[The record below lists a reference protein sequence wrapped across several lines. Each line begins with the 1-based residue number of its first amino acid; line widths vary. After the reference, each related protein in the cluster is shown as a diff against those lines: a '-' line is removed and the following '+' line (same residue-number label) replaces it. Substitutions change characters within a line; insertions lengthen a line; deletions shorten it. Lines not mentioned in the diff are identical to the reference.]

1 VVGVVVVVVVT
12 GVVLVTV
19 VVTGVVETLVV
30 FLLMLRTL
38 LSPVLVSVS
47 VITVIV
53 TPVAMAR
60 SVVVGPLTEFDVT
73 IGVPG
78 ALLTIVGADG
88 VVGVTG
94 SVGVVGASVPGFGAT
109 APNVVPFLVVPPCKS
124 STNSTGLNP
133 VSSKLNTAKPN

>member
-38 LSPVLVSVS
+38 LSPVRVS
-47 VITVIV
+47 VIVVTRTV
-53 TPVAMAR
+53 TPVAMAT
-60 SVVVGPLTEFDVT
+60 SVIVDPVTEFDVT
-73 IGVPG
+73 IGVPA

-88 VVGVTG
+88 VLGVLPG
-94 SVGVVGASVPGFGAT
+94 LLGALVPGFGAT
-109 APNVVPFLVVPPCKS
+109 APNVVPFFVVAPCRS

>member
-1 VVGVVVVVVVT
+1 MVVVT

-19 VVTGVVETLVV
+19 VVTGVVATLVV

-38 LSPVLVSVS
+38 LSPVLVSVN

-53 TPVAMAR
+53 TPAAMTT
-60 SVVVGPLTEFDVT
+60 SLVVGPFTEFDVT
-73 IGVPG
+73 IGVPV

-88 VVGVTG
+88 VLGVLPG
-94 SVGVVGASVPGFGAT
+94 LLGALVPGLGAT
-109 APNVVPFLVVPPCKS
+109 APNVVPFLLVPPCKS
-124 STNSTGLNP
+124 STNSTGLSP